1 MTGAAAATGLAT
13 GALASTC
20 FTISFVAFFCSFSSL
35 VCSGLVDVL
44 GCLTAFDAFGV
55 LGVGL
60 TCFGALGVV
69 DLAGLAAFCCGA
81 AAVGLL
87 VAYVLVAADL
97 VDFLSL
103 ALSLELGLALDLD
116 FLLELLLDFGAFDED
131 FFFYAKDSPTT
142 ILAILSDKSI
152 VSAST

>member
-13 GALASTC
+13 GAFASTC

-60 TCFGALGVV
+60 TCFGALGVF
-69 DLAGLAAFCCGA
+69 AGLAAFCCGA

-87 VAYVLVAADL
+87 A
-97 VDFLSL
+97 
-103 ALSLELGLALDLD
+103 
-116 FLLELLLDFGAFDED
+116 
-131 FFFYAKDSPTT
+131 
-142 ILAILSDKSI
+142 
-152 VSAST
+152 